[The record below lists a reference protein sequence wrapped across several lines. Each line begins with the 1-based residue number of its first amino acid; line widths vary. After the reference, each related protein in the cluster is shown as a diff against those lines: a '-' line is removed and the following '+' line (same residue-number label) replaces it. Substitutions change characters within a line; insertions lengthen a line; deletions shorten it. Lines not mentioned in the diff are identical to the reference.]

1 MSETINKIRKQL
13 NDFWSELDKTKKI
26 KLTVSA
32 FLIIISVSLITY
44 YLTRTEYE
52 VLYKNLSLK
61 DAGLITD
68 KLNEMGIKWKNADEG
83 TTILVPK
90 GYKNKVKIQLATEG
104 LPKDGYS
111 FLDALNDNS
120 WTMTDYEKRQ
130 RLEYALENELA
141 STITE
146 IDGIE
151 GAKVY
156 LDIPDENS
164 FVLKQSEEATA
175 SVFIKLSRGHH
186 LSKDKVLA
194 IRNLVAGAVKEIK
207 LENVSIIDDTGNLLT
222 ADENIEKYNYNEQL
236 DIQWNIQRRIDNSIK
251 RFLETMFGYGNVDV
265 RSSVKMNFDSE
276 VTKVVQ
282 FQPPVDGSDEGLIRS
297 MEQLEENMING
308 PDGGVPG
315 VDSNSDNIVNYV
327 QSDKN
332 NSKFYRAS
340 KTINYELNEINK
352 QIEKAP
358 GSIESITVAILI
370 NEDAIA
376 DGELSAEEKKEIVK
390 LIYAATGLDTK
401 QVQVNTAKFNKS
413 LPNSIDYVTNN
424 ADSKNNNLILILSIA
439 FVALAGIFGTIYYY
453 RRKNEKYDINDVLEQ
468 KSTQFEQIQ
477 DIDLISNEK
486 SEIKSQIEK
495 FIDKK
500 PEAVAQ
506 LLRTWLNE
514 D

>member
-13 NDFWSELDKTKKI
+13 NDFWNGLDKSKKI
-26 KLTVSA
+26 KLTISA
-32 FLIIISVSLITY
+32 FLVIISVSLITY
-44 YLTRTEYE
+44 YFTRTEYE

-61 DAGLITD
+61 DSGLITD
-68 KLNEMGIKWKNADEG
+68 KLDEMGIQWKNEDEG

-141 STITE
+141 STIAE

-156 LDIPDENS
+156 LDIPDESN

-175 SVFIKLSRGHH
+175 SVFIKLSKNQP
-186 LSKDKVLA
+186 LTQEKVIA

-207 LENVSIIDDTGNLLT
+207 LENISIIDDTGELLT
-222 ADENIEKYNYNEQL
+222 ADESIEKYSYNKQL
-236 DIQWNIQRRIDNSIK
+236 DVQWSIQRRIDNSIK

-265 RSSVKMNFDSE
+265 RSSVKMNFDNE
-276 VTKVVQ
+276 VTRIVQ
-282 FQPPVDGSDEGLIRS
+282 FQPPIEGSDEGLVRS
-297 MEQLEENMING
+297 MEQLEENMVNG
-308 PDGGVPG
+308 QDGGVPG
-315 VDSNSDNIVNYV
+315 VDSNSDNVIDYT
-327 QSDKN
+327 QSDN
-332 NSKFYRAS
+332 DNSKFYKAS
-340 KTINYELNEINK
+340 KVINYELNEINK

-358 GSIESITVAILI
+358 GNIESITVAILI

-376 DGELSAEEKKEIVK
+376 DGELSAEEKKEIIK

-401 QVQVNTAKFNKS
+401 QVQVNTAKFSKS
-413 LPNSIDYVTNN
+413 LLDNNDYVTKESN
-424 ADSKNNNLILILSIA
+424 DKNKNLILLLSMI
-439 FVALAGIFGTIYYY
+439 FIALAGIFGTIYYK
-453 RRKNEKYDINDVLEQ
+453 RRNEKYDINEVLEQ
-468 KSTQFEQIQ
+468 KSTQFEQIEE
-477 DIDLISNEK
+477 IDLENNGK
-486 SEIKSQIEK
+486 SEIKKQIEK

>member
-13 NDFWSELDKTKKI
+13 NEFWEGLDKSKKI
-26 KLTVSA
+26 KLAISS
-32 FLIIISVSLITY
+32 FLIIVSISLITY
-44 YLTRTEYE
+44 FLTRTEYE
-52 VLYKNLSLK
+52 ILYKNLSLK

-68 KLNEMGIKWKNADEG
+68 KLDEMGIEWKNADEG

-90 GYKNKVKIQLATEG
+90 GYKNKIKVQLATEG

-111 FLDALNDNS
+111 FLDALNDSS

-130 RLEYALENELA
+130 RLKYALENELA
-141 STITE
+141 RTIAE

-156 LDIPDENS
+156 LDIPDES
-164 FVLKQSEEATA
+164 GFVLNKSEDATA
-175 SVFIKLSRGHH
+175 SVFIKLSRNQS
-186 LSKDKVLA
+186 LSKEKVFA

-207 LENVSIIDDTGNLLT
+207 LENVSIIDDTGELLT
-222 ADENIEKYNYNEQL
+222 IDERIGDYDYNKQI
-236 DIQWNIQRRIDNSIK
+236 DIQWSIQKRIDNSLK
-251 RFLETMFGYGNVDV
+251 RFLETMFGHGNVDV

-276 VTKVVQ
+276 VTRIIQ

-308 PDGGVPG
+308 LDGGVPG
-315 VDSNSDNIVNYV
+315 VDSNTDEIVDYT

-332 NSKFYRAS
+332 NSKFYKAS
-340 KTINYELNEINK
+340 KIINYELNEINK
-352 QIEKAP
+352 QIEKSP
-358 GSIESITVAILI
+358 GYIESITVAILI
-370 NEDAIA
+370 NKDAIA
-376 DGELSAEEKKEIVK
+376 DGELSEEEKKEIVK

-401 QVQVNTAKFNKS
+401 QVQVNAVKFN
-413 LPNSIDYVTNN
+413 NSRIDSTDYVTSKTEKENN
-424 ADSKNNNLILILSIA
+424 KLTLILTIA
-439 FVALAGIFGTIYYY
+439 LIILAGLFGTIYF
-453 RRKNEKYDINDVLEQ
+453 RRKNEKYDINEVLEQ
-468 KSTQFEQIQ
+468 KSTKFEQIEE
-477 DIDLISNEK
+477 IDFDKGK

>member
-1 MSETINKIRKQL
+1 MSETINKIRNQL
-13 NDFWSELDKTKKI
+13 NDFWSGLDKTKKI
-26 KLTVSA
+26 KLTVSV
-32 FLIIISVSLITY
+32 FLVIISVSLITY
-44 YLTRTEYE
+44 YFTRTEYE
-52 VLYKNLSLK
+52 ILYKNLSLK

-68 KLNEMGIKWKNADEG
+68 KLDEMGIQWKNADEG

-111 FLDALNDNS
+111 FLDALNDSS

-130 RLEYALENELA
+130 RLEYALESELA
-141 STITE
+141 STIAE

-156 LDIPDENS
+156 LDIPDESS

-175 SVFIKLSRGHH
+175 SVFIKLARNQP
-186 LSKDKVLA
+186 LSQEKVLA

-207 LENVSIIDDTGNLLT
+207 LENVSIIDDTGELLT
-222 ADENIEKYNYNEQL
+222 SDEGIEKYSYNKQL
-236 DIQWNIQRRIDNSIK
+236 DVQWSIQRRIDNSIK

-276 VTKVVQ
+276 VTRIVQ
-282 FQPPVDGSDEGLIRS
+282 FQPPVEGSDEGLIRS
-297 MEQLEENMING
+297 MEQLEENMVNG
-308 PDGGVPG
+308 LDGGVPG
-315 VDSNSDNIVNYV
+315 VDSNSDNAVDYV
-327 QSDKN
+327 QSDKD
-332 NSKFYRAS
+332 NSKFYKAS

-358 GSIESITVAILI
+358 GNIESITVAILI
-370 NEDAIA
+370 NKDAIA

-413 LPNSIDYVTNN
+413 LLDNTDYVSSEVNN
-424 ADSKNNNLILILSIA
+424 KNNNLILILSLI
-439 FVALAGIFGTIYYY
+439 FIALAGLFGTIYY
-453 RRKNEKYDINDVLEQ
+453 RRRNEKYDINEVLEQ
-468 KSTQFEQIQ
+468 KSTQFEQIEE
-477 DIDLISNEK
+477 IDLDNSGK